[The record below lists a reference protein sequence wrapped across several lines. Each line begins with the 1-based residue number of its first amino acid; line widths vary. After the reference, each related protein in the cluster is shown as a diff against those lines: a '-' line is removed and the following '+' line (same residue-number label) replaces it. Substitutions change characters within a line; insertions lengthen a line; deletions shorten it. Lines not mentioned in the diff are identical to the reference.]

1 MKTKKAKVL
10 PPQKVLKKTRKS
22 AIETAKWISLLCYLQ
37 LDELQEEF
45 GPLEKELL
53 KLSDDISHA
62 LFLMETL
69 EVLSEYDPK

>member
-1 MKTKKAKVL
+1 MS
-10 PPQKVLKKTRKS
+10 PRKVLKKTRKS
-22 AIETAKWISLLCYLQ
+22 AIKTAKWVSLLCYLQ
-37 LDELQEEF
+37 LDELEEQF

-69 EVLSEYDPK
+69 EVLEEYDPK